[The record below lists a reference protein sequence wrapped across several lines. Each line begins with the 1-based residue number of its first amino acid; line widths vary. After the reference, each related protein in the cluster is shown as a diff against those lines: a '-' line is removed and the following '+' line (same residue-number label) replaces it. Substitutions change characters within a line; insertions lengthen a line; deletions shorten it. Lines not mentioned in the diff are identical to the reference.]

1 VLPGSISEYM
11 YTIGI
16 SVSFIGLIIAIVW
29 GRKAIA
35 KVLRESGLNW
45 LAILAA
51 IIIVALFLTVEMALV
66 KPTQLL
72 YFDDAIYQAM
82 GQSLLHSGQAWM
94 CDYGTA
100 STCYIGEIFHE
111 PIGLSSNLA
120 VAYAIFGVHLSTSF
134 GTGLFLSALSVFLT
148 FILAQL
154 LFKSRI
160 TAAFSALILGLS
172 PVLLVWAMPTNS
184 DIAML
189 AYSLV
194 ALIFL
199 VIFARKKTV
208 WTFSAALL
216 SVSLLLYMKVLAVLY
231 LPVFLL
237 VYLVL
242 DKNSI
247 AKSLKDT
254 VKLVRKNA
262 LETKTLTAILVFLI
276 AVAPAVLF
284 SYMELT
290 GGDYGFQGTSIQ
302 DTCTQSVYL
311 ATSSI
316 NLNNFQYNI
325 CANLEFWLN
334 TYKSSYVMQPVIIT
348 LIAVFGVAVMA
359 FSMRREMTAIA
370 IWFAAFFLLYTAF
383 YAGSVLY
390 GVDWRFMLSVMSQVA
405 LFAGFG
411 AAYIIGIPSTLKK
424 KSLRRPLE
432 ILAAVAIL
440 AVIAYAFYAN
450 MQQLAVKPSTIPQ
463 APDARFYENFVYG
476 NAHLINAS
484 CLVFTYDPTLFN
496 INNRTAAQMSY
507 VYDKTKVAQ
516 YKSQYGCLV
525 ADIGYWCY
533 TPNNLCTGLNQSFT
547 MTPIANATFA
557 PRGIKYGFYYLNQ
570 K

>member
-1 VLPGSISEYM
+1 M
-11 YTIGI
+11 YTAGI
-16 SVSFIGLIIAIVW
+16 SVSLIGLVIAIVC

-35 KVLRESGLNW
+35 KVLVESRLNW

-51 IIIVALFLTVEMALV
+51 LVIVALFLTVEIALV

-82 GQSLLHSGQAWM
+82 GQSLLHTGQAWM

-111 PIGLSSNLA
+111 PIGLSYNLA
-120 VAYAIFGVHLSTSF
+120 AAFAIFGVRLSTSF

-154 LFKSRI
+154 LFKSKI
-160 TAAFSALILGLS
+160 AAAFSALVLGLS

-184 DIAML
+184 DVAML
-189 AYSLV
+189 AYSLL
-194 ALIFL
+194 AFIFL
-199 VIFARKKTV
+199 VIFARNKTI

-216 SVSLLLYMKVLAVLY
+216 SISLLLYMKVLAVLY

-237 VYLVL
+237 LYLVL
-242 DKNSI
+242 DKNSM

-254 VKLVRKNA
+254 IKLIRNNV

-290 GGDYGFQGTSIQ
+290 GGNYGFQGTSIQ

-311 ATSSI
+311 ATGSI
-316 NLNNFQYNI
+316 NPSNFQYNI

-334 TYKSSYVMQPVIIT
+334 AYKGSYVMQPVLVT

-390 GVDWRFMLSVMSQVA
+390 GVDWRFMLSVMAQVA

-411 AAYIIGIPSTLKK
+411 AAYIVGLPSTLKK

-450 MQQLAVKPSTIPQ
+450 MQQIAVKPGDIPQ
-463 APDARFYENFVYG
+463 APDARFYESFVYA

-507 VYDKTKVAQ
+507 AYDKSKLGQ
-516 YKSQYGCLV
+516 YQSQYGCLV

-557 PRGIKYGFYYLNQ
+557 PRGIKYGFYYLKQ